1 MNIEKA
7 KKEFEIFV
15 QQYDLE
21 NEKIKRKFGH
31 SFRVME
37 KAGQIAKSL
46 SLPNEE
52 IELSK
57 LIGLL
62 HDIGRFEQ
70 ERIYKTFKDHESI
83 DHGDLGV
90 EILKKNKYIRKYIE
104 EDKYDN
110 IILKAIKNH
119 NKFKI
124 EEGLSKQELL
134 FAKIVRD
141 ADKLDIFYEGVE
153 MFWTKSEEI
162 EQVNNSKLSDNVIEA
177 FNNNNLIDRKV
188 VLTKA
193 DRIISFIGFI
203 FDINFKYDF
212 EVLKKEDYINKILDK
227 FEFIDEVTSNK
238 MKNARG
244 IANEYIEKQ
253 L

>member
-1 MNIEKA
+1 MNLENA
-7 KKEFEIFV
+7 KKEFETFV
-15 QQYDLE
+15 KQYDLK

-37 KAGQIAKSL
+37 NAGQIAKSL
-46 SLPNEE
+46 NLSGEE

-70 ERIYKTFKDHESI
+70 EKMYKTFKDHESI

-90 EILKKNKYIRKYIE
+90 DILEKENYIRKYIVE
-104 EDKYDN
+104 NKYDN

-119 NKFKI
+119 NKLFI
-124 EEGLSKQELL
+124 EDGLTKQELL
-134 FAKIVRD
+134 FSKIVRD

-153 MFWTKSEEI
+153 LFWTNKEEI
-162 EQVNNSKLSDNVIEA
+162 EEINKSKLSGKAIET
-177 FNNNNLIDRKV
+177 FNKNNLMDKKDII
-188 VLTKA
+188 TEA
-193 DRIISFIGFI
+193 DGILNFIGFM

-212 EVLKKEDYINKILDK
+212 EIIKKQNYINKILDK
-227 FEFIDEVTSNK
+227 FEFTDEITANQ
-238 MKNARG
+238 MKNARI